1 MFLEVFS
8 VSVFSVWIM
17 CNATGPWRQTKRKRG
32 KKSSSIIPWA
42 SQNVA
47 QTLPGAS
54 EGSDVLLHNRAEENS
69 PETLIN
75 ESSDGLSTAHRPLS
89 LHLMRLQVK
98 NLLMVHIMALKKAA
112 REKET

>member
-17 CNATGPWRQTKRKRG
+17 CNATGPQRQTKRKG
-32 KKSSSIIPWA
+32 GEKSSSIIRWA

-75 ESSDGLSTAHRPLS
+75 ESSDGLSTVHRPLS
-89 LHLMRLQVK
+89 LHLLRLQVK
-98 NLLMVHIMALKKAA
+98 NLLMVHIMALKKEA